1 MAKYGV
7 ELPIA
12 GWIYLEINAG
22 SEEDAIEKALETP
35 WEDDDVQELCTYK
48 KLMTGNVIHVSKSQ
62 VSVRKI
68 DEDGCEDISDLIPLL
83 QQRLESFHND
93 MFQSCQCDEDRQLEK
108 LDYENYL
115 TYLKLLENHQFNE
128 AQRLFQE
135 MDTQAREIL
144 HHIFKEV
151 CQRQKQKQQLP
162 KNKYEHEST
171 NLFEIVRDAKKRY
184 KDNPTV
190 ENWREY
196 EARRQDLSNFRNQL
210 FIEARSKREEKA
222 HSQTIDRER

>member
-12 GWIYLEINAG
+12 GWIYLEIDAE
-22 SEEDAIEKALETP
+22 SEEDAIEKALETS
-35 WEDDDVQELCTYK
+35 WRDDDIQELCTYK
-48 KLMTGNVIHVSKSQ
+48 KLMTGNVVHVSKNK

-68 DEDGCEDISDLIPLL
+68 DEDGCEDISDLVPLL

-93 MFQSCQCDEDRQLEK
+93 MLQSCQCDEDRQLEK
-108 LDYENYL
+108 LDYKNYL

-144 HHIFKEV
+144 VHILEEAID
-151 CQRQKQKQQLP
+151 QRQKQKQQ
-162 KNKYEHEST
+162 KNKYKYKST
-171 NLFEIVRDAKKRY
+171 DPFGIMKEARLRY
-184 KDNPTV
+184 LNNPNSV
-190 ENWREY
+190 DHRCEY
-196 EARRQDLSNFRNQL
+196 EARRQDWVNFRDQHRAESRL
-210 FIEARSKREEKA
+210 EREVN
-222 HSQTIDRER
+222 SQTIDRER

>member
-12 GWIYLEINAG
+12 GWIYLEVNAE
-22 SEEDAIEKALETP
+22 SEEDAIKKALETS
-35 WEDDDVQELCTYK
+35 WKDDDVQELCTYK
-48 KLMTGNVIHVSKSQ
+48 KLMTGNVVHVSKSQ

-93 MFQSCQCDEDRQLEK
+93 MLQLCLSNEDRELEK
-108 LDYENYL
+108 LDHENYL
-115 TYLKLLENHQFNE
+115 TYLKLLENRQFNE
-128 AQRLFQE
+128 AQRLFRE
-135 MDTQAREIL
+135 MDTQARERL
-144 HHIFKEV
+144 HYIFKEIID
-151 CQRQKQKQQLP
+151 QRQKQIQQPP
-162 KNKYEHEST
+162 KNRYEDKST
-171 NLFEIVRDAKKRY
+171 NLFEIVCDAKKRY

-196 EARRQDLSNFRNQL
+196 EARRQDLANFRNQL
-210 FIEARSKREEKA
+210 FIESRSEREA